1 MSLQELRKQIYN
13 LSVMERLA
21 LMETIAQ
28 SLQQELRTRPDQAA
42 RMGAL
47 TRLRGIAKTD
57 EPAPT
62 DAEATE
68 AYVDYLME
76 KYQ

>member
-21 LMETIAQ
+21 LMEAIAQ
-28 SLQQELRTRPDQAA
+28 SLQQELRPRPDRAA
-42 RMGAL
+42 RMEAL

-57 EPAPT
+57 EASPT

-76 KYQ
+76 KYK